1 MIATPET
8 KSKPDKNIQK
18 TEKILRKAAEFDLYE
33 DAKRFV
39 ADEMGEKGYRI
50 SKSRLENLS
59 RAFRLSYDMF
69 NKLLNNYL
77 IRLQREAEE
86 TRGAREVNA
95 RRELDILKKIKAQC
109 SLDIL
114 KGIPLG
120 LEEPTSRAERKEQSK
135 LKKEYTGELAR
146 AWFTHFVSAYMF
158 GELSW

>member
-1 MIATPET
+1 MMATPET
-8 KSKPDKNIQK
+8 KNKPDKNIQK

-39 ADEMGEKGYRI
+39 ANEMGKEGYRI
-50 SKSRLENLS
+50 SKRRLKNLS
-59 RAFRLSYDMF
+59 RAFSLSYDMF

-86 TRGAREVNA
+86 TRGAKEVNA
-95 RRELDILKKIKAQC
+95 KRKRDILKKIKAQC

-146 AWFTHFVSAYMF
+146 AWFTHFVSAYRF

>member
-8 KSKPDKNIQK
+8 KMQLDKNTQK
-18 TEKILRKAAEFDLYE
+18 AEEILRKAAEFDLYE
-33 DAKRFV
+33 SAKRFV
-39 ADEMGEKGYRI
+39 TDEMGEKGYRI
-50 SKSRLENLS
+50 SKTRLENLS

-69 NKLLNNYL
+69 NRLLNNYL
-77 IRLQREAEE
+77 IRLQKEAEE
-86 TRGAREVNA
+86 TRGAREINA

-114 KGIPLG
+114 EGIPLG
-120 LEEPTSRAERKEQSK
+120 LEEPISRAERKEQSK
-135 LKKEYTGELAR
+135 LKKEYAGELAY